1 MEEESK
7 LTKSTNKQK
16 VIMQMRGAKKW
27 KKIWHI
33 ASSQNKMETW

>member
-27 KKIWHI
+27 KKIWKI